1 MAKMG
6 KFHGNCQQIPPVTVS
21 FEKNI
26 SGLFGIMSLVS
37 VKRVL
42 AVQLH
47 HNMITGIGSLCLTQE
62 IIFTREKKLRKSKK
76 KKKKKKENE
85 RAAKLERQLNELG
98 DA

>member
-76 KKKKKKENE
+76 KKK
-85 RAAKLERQLNELG
+85 
-98 DA
+98 